1 MVDLKGDSF
10 ELEALKKKKKIAK
23 ENPSGVHFHS
33 ATIQRRSV
41 VYQT

>member
-10 ELEALKKKKKIAK
+10 ELKALKKKKKKIAK
-23 ENPSGVHFHS
+23 ENPSGVHS

>member
-23 ENPSGVHFHS
+23 ENPSGVHS

>member
-10 ELEALKKKKKIAK
+10 ELKALKKKKKKKIAK
-23 ENPSGVHFHS
+23 ENPSGVHS

>member
-10 ELEALKKKKKIAK
+10 ELKALKKKKKIAK
-23 ENPSGVHFHS
+23 ENPSGVHS